1 MTPTEQDKKL
11 EVALM
16 ELFCRSEEFGRVFLT
31 RVSKEEFA
39 KSVNDGAL
47 DHQQAAHEA
56 MKLITADRKRVAL
69 EARIDEWNLIGET
82 LHAASIESERH
93 VEKVRNDR
101 LDDLS
106 KKAGN
111 DD

>member
-1 MTPTEQDKKL
+1 MTNTMTPTEKDKGHDEELYQSITDICFENGGVTKPMADKL
-11 EVALM
+11 M
-16 ELFCRSEEFGRVFLT
+16 
-31 RVSKEEFA
+31 
-39 KSVNDGAL
+39 
-47 DHQQAAHEA
+47 Q
-56 MKLITADRKRVAL
+56 LITADRKRVEL

-111 DD
+111 A

>member
-1 MTPTEQDKKL
+1 MTPTEQDK
-11 EVALM
+11 
-16 ELFCRSEEFGRVFLT
+16 ELREAITKIVEAEYKSPNYTPAVERV
-31 RVSKEEFA
+31 
-39 KSVNDGAL
+39 
-47 DHQQAAHEA
+47 DHIMH
-56 MKLITADRKRVAL
+56 LITADRKRVAL

-101 LDDLS
+101 LDELS